1 MKKIFTLF
9 ALAMATLTAS
19 ATDYSDN
26 LKVTLGGITSEQP
39 ATISVEELSD
49 GNYTLTLKDFSLNI
63 GGQSLDVGNIVISGA
78 KAVQKDGI
86 KGFALAQ
93 AVNIAAGSDNS
104 KSWIGPSLGEV
115 PLKLSAEFTSDKLF
129 TVIKIAMNGM
139 SIDVQFGNRFSEAFY
154 QAQNSNFEEFVGSG
168 KTLEP
173 KYWHSFGSASGSF
186 AGFVNGTQKVFQSPD
201 VRPGSTGSSSVKII
215 STSTWGTIANGNLT
229 TGRVMAGGMLAGST
243 ANNNTSDPTSANL
256 DQSGAPFVQPFFGRP
271 DSMVVWVKF
280 VPGNN
285 APADAKASIR
295 ATIHD
300 NTKYQN
306 PEDKTYTNTV
316 ATAIALSPKTNG
328 EWVRLSAPFSYTEND
343 VVPANILFSISTNE
357 TPGKGS
363 SSDELYI
370 DDIELVYKNA
380 PLVTSVNKVS
390 VISATSSSEKGIYS
404 LDGRRVSSP
413 KAGGLYI
420 IKEAGKPAR
429 KVRY

>member
-9 ALAMATLTAS
+9 ALAMATLTVS

-93 AVNIAAGSDNS
+93 TVNIAAGSDNS

-154 QAQNSNFEEFVGSG
+154 QVQNSNFEEFVGSG

-173 KYWHSFGSASGSF
+173 KYWHSFGSASGSY
-186 AGFVNGTQKVFQSPD
+186 AGFVNGTQKVFQSSD
-201 VRPGSTGSSSVKII
+201 VRPGSTGSSSVKIR
-215 STSTWGTIANGNLT
+215 STSALFFIANGNLT
-229 TGRVMAGGMLAGST
+229 TGRVMAGNMSPTST
-243 ANNNTSDPTSANL
+243 DNNNTSDPNSPNV

-306 PEDKTYTNTV
+306 PEDKAYTNTV

-328 EWVRLSAPFSYTEND
+328 EWVRLSVPFSYTEND

-380 PLVTSVNKVS
+380 PLVTSVNTVS

>member
-104 KSWIGPSLGEV
+104 KSWIGPNLGEV
-115 PLKLSAEFTSDKLF
+115 PLKLSAEFTNDKLF
-129 TVIKIAMNGM
+129 TVIKIAMNDM

-186 AGFVNGTQKVFQSPD
+186 AGFVNGTQKVFQSSD

-215 STSTWGTIANGNLT
+215 STSALFFIANGNLT
-229 TGRVMAGGMLAGST
+229 TGRVMTGNMSPTST
-243 ANNNTSDPTSANL
+243 DNNNTSDPNSPNV

-328 EWVRLSAPFSYTEND
+328 EWVRLSVPFNYTTND

-380 PLVTSVNKVS
+380 PLVTSVNTVS

>member
-115 PLKLSAEFTSDKLF
+115 PLKLSAEFTNDKLF

-229 TGRVMAGGMLAGST
+229 TGRVMAGGFSAGST
-243 ANNNTSDPTSANL
+243 ANNNTSDPTSADLNIKIL
-256 DQSGAPFVQPFFGRP
+256 RTRPTPTLLRQLLRFHPKPMENGCVCLFLSTIRQMMSFLPTFFSPSLPTRHRVRGQGAMSF
-271 DSMVVWVKF
+271 
-280 VPGNN
+280 
-285 APADAKASIR
+285 
-295 ATIHD
+295 T
-300 NTKYQN
+300 
-306 PEDKTYTNTV
+306 
-316 ATAIALSPKTNG
+316 
-328 EWVRLSAPFSYTEND
+328 
-343 VVPANILFSISTNE
+343 
-357 TPGKGS
+357 
-363 SSDELYI
+363 
-370 DDIELVYKNA
+370 
-380 PLVTSVNKVS
+380 
-390 VISATSSSEKGIYS
+390 
-404 LDGRRVSSP
+404 
-413 KAGGLYI
+413 
-420 IKEAGKPAR
+420 
-429 KVRY
+429 

>member
-49 GNYTLTLKDFSLNI
+49 GNYTLTLKDFSLSI

-173 KYWHSFGSASGSF
+173 KYWHSFGSAGGSF
-186 AGFVNGTQKVFQSPD
+186 AGVVNGTQKVFQSSD

-215 STSTWGTIANGNLT
+215 STSALLFIANGNLT
-229 TGRVMAGGMLAGST
+229 TGRVMAGNMSPTST
-243 ANNNTSDPTSANL
+243 DNNNTSDPNSPNV
-256 DQSGAPFVQPFFGRP
+256 DQSGVPFVQPLFGRP

-306 PEDKTYTNTV
+306 PEDKAYTNTV

-328 EWVRLSAPFSYTEND
+328 EWVRLSVPFNYTTND